1 MNSKSN
7 IEKFKELNVGEVIF
21 VLFIIIS
28 IVGIIANELDKKSIL
43 NNNNSGKKTTYY
55 IRLAILFISL
65 LIYLYFLKATIKKG
79 ITTKSFLNNLN
90 ILATILF
97 VIGGIIFL
105 YTEYKGDEEFIIIE

>member
-7 IEKFKELNVGEVIF
+7 IEKFKELNIGEVIF

-43 NNNNSGKKTTYY
+43 NNNNSGKKTTHY

-65 LIYLYFLKATIKKG
+65 LIYLYNLSLPLKW
-79 ITTKSFLNNLN
+79 
-90 ILATILF
+90 
-97 VIGGIIFL
+97 V
-105 YTEYKGDEEFIIIE
+105 